1 MASKTK
7 NVVVNG
13 KEVSIKCNVPLEYIN
28 AGNSIN
34 PSKDAGKGVF
44 KDYTPASLRASCAR
58 LDKTLHLISSEKKLD
73 GDKVVTIYKKKA
85 N

>member
-1 MASKTK
+1 MAKTK
-7 NVVVNG
+7 TIMVNG
-13 KEVSIKCNVPLEYIN
+13 KEVTVKCNVPYEYIK
-28 AGNSIN
+28 AGNTIN

-58 LDKTLHLISSEKKLD
+58 LDKTLGLISSEKKLD
-73 GDKVVTIYKKKA
+73 GDKVVTVYKKKA